1 MIRRAIVVALLLVT
15 AAVLETALFPAVT
28 LLGFRP
34 DLLLLVV
41 LAIGV
46 HDGPMSGARVGAI
59 AGLLADLLVVQSPI
73 GLSVVIYATIGYV
86 VGIARPYLAPDSITA
101 PILLAFVTGA
111 VGTAGFG
118 VLTSLL
124 AEDRAPIDLVL
135 QAAVAVG
142 LYNTLLAP
150 IAYGVVNRLADR
162 FPVRGAATQ

>member
-1 MIRRAIVVALLLVT
+1 MIRRALLVALLLVT

-73 GLSVVIYATIGYV
+73 GLSVVIYATIGFV

-111 VGTAGFG
+111 VGTATYG

-124 AEDRAPIDLVL
+124 ADDRAPFDLVL
-135 QAAVAVG
+135 QAALAVG

-150 IAYGVVNRLADR
+150 VAYAVVNRLAER
-162 FPVRGAATQ
+162 FPLRGPAAE